1 MLPSV
6 QPRDLQSRDAHSR
19 AIPTTGPPRNRPRR
33 ALIRR
38 RILFACAAIAAA
50 LHTLAVLW
58 TWLAWMPGVRGTWLV
73 WLDLPISLLYMHL
86 VGGSL
91 LARSLLLGGL
101 QWAFTGALVAW
112 LVGWAA
118 RRRRP

>member
-1 MLPSV
+1 MTE
-6 QPRDLQSRDAHSR
+6 
-19 AIPTTGPPRNRPRR
+19 PTPGPPASLPRR
-33 ALIRR
+33 AVTRR
-38 RILFACAAIAAA
+38 RIVLVCAVIAAA

-58 TWLAWMPGVRGTWLV
+58 TWIAWVPGMRGTWLV
-73 WLDLPISLLYMHL
+73 WLDLPVSLLYMHL

-101 QWAFTGALVAW
+101 QWACTGALVAW

-118 RRRRP
+118 RRSRP